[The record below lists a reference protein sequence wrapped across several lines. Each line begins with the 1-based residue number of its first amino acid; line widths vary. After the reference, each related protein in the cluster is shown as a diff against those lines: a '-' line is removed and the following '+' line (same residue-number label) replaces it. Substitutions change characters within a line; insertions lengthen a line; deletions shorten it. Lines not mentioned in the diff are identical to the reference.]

1 MKYLMKNIQK
11 VKKYYNKTMK
21 LIDTHIHGGFGI
33 NFNTCTEEDF
43 HTFARNIILRGIVAF
58 CPTLVGDNPPSLKA
72 RIELIK
78 KVMQNQNKD
87 EAKILGVH
95 LEGTFLSPKKS
106 GIQNA
111 GMFLTPTVENF
122 KKITGNA
129 ADIIK
134 IVTLAPELDEN
145 SALQEYLENLDIR
158 THAGHTTSDELYKV
172 SGTTHHFNA
181 MEPLTHKKSNVA
193 LKGLLNDDIYSEIIG
208 DSLHVNDDMLKLFF
222 KMKNKDKV
230 ILVSD
235 ALPIAHSNLKQ
246 IVFCGKN
253 IFEGGKDKDG
263 TLAGSSLFLDEIVQN
278 LLNKNILDEKD
289 IEKAGFDN
297 IIAHLNLDEETV
309 ANLSA

>member
-1 MKYLMKNIQK
+1 
-11 VKKYYNKTMK
+11 MK

-33 NFNTCTEEDF
+33 NFNLCSETEF
-43 HTFARNIILRGIVAF
+43 HKFAKNILKRGVAAF
-58 CPTLVGDNPPSLKA
+58 CPTLVGDNPPSLRA

-78 KVMQNQNKD
+78 KVMQTQKENPLKD

-122 KKITGNA
+122 EKITGNA

-145 SALQEYLENLDIR
+145 QTLQEYLENRGIR
-158 THAGHTTSDELYKV
+158 AHAGHTTSDELYKV

-181 MEPLTHKKSNVA
+181 METLTHKKSNVA
-193 LKGLLNDDIYSEIIG
+193 LKGLLDDNIYCEIIG
-208 DSLHVNDDMLKLFF
+208 DSLHINDDMLKLFF
-222 KMKNKDKV
+222 KIKNKDRV

-235 ALPIAHSNLKQ
+235 ALPIAHSSLKS

-263 TLAGSSLFLDEIVQN
+263 TLAGSSMFLDEIAQN
-278 LLNKNILDEKD
+278 LLNKNILSKD
-289 IEKAGFDN
+289 DVLKAGYLN
-297 IIAHLNLDEETV
+297 IIEHLKLDNDTISFIEE
-309 ANLSA
+309 LSS